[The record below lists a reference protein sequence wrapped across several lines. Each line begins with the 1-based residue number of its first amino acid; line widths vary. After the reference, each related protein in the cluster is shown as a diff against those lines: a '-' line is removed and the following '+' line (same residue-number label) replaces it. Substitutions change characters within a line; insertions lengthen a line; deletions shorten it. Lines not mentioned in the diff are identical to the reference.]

1 MNTAHPNIVRILSLA
16 TLMVILASCQT
27 VDMTSRAPTQMEYVV
42 VEFRRFV
49 SGVYVNELA
58 NKYVQ
63 VDCRF
68 SSTMAGTLPGGLSP
82 NRYMSFMAIAP
93 SVQESPES
101 LNVVVPKDIADIV
114 FSLKHGDNI
123 RVKGRALEVTSQRRS
138 GGPIFKSLVLQA
150 NLIEKLQ

>member
-1 MNTAHPNIVRILSLA
+1 MKAVYPKLVRILSVA
-16 TLMVILASCQT
+16 TLTVILASCQT
-27 VDMTSRAPTQMEYVV
+27 VDMTSRAPTQMAYVP
-42 VEFRRFV
+42 VEFRKFV

-114 FSLKHGDNI
+114 FSLKHGDSI